1 MDYVS
6 MLKFIHTSHPDFK
19 VSKLSLNNVNIF
31 RKNINKLLQACMQ
44 RNFQEKYYMSL
55 GVSKSE
61 FEQIYSKKQD
71 EFKLV
76 DSYLAHNNP
85 NLDPR

>member
-1 MDYVS
+1 

-19 VSKLSLNNVNIF
+19 VSQLFLNNVNIF
-31 RKNINKLLQACMQ
+31 RENINELLQACMQ
-44 RNFQEKYYMSL
+44 PNFQEKYYMSL